1 MALLQLVRCNQHAKV
16 SQNTWVHYILGWISS
31 NMADLLGNTA
41 LDTEGVWNA
50 YECLLCF
57 FYMCTYLVS
66 PPNNSNTSKN

>member
-41 LDTEGVWNA
+41 LDTEGV
-50 YECLLCF
+50 
-57 FYMCTYLVS
+57 
-66 PPNNSNTSKN
+66 